1 MISHIDHLVLTVSD
15 IDASVNFFVE
25 VFGMTPIIFANG
37 RKAVSFGEQKINF
50 QNAGQEMR
58 NHALEGSGDLCL
70 IATISLDEVIAHLN
84 HKQVDILEGPVQKT
98 GAMGPMMSVYINDLD
113 NNLIEIS
120 RYLDIKEEEIADNN
134 HPDESAT

>member
-15 IDASVNFFVE
+15 IDASVKFFEE
-25 VFGMTPIIFANG
+25 VFSMTPITFANG
-37 RKAVSFGEQKINF
+37 RKAVSFGNQKINF
-50 QNAGQEMR
+50 QTAGQEMR

-70 IATISLDEVIAHLN
+70 IASVSLEEVIEQLN
-84 HKQVDILEGPVQKT
+84 QHNIEVLEGPVEKT

-120 RYLDIKEEEIADNN
+120 RY
-134 HPDESAT
+134 PESETATQSD

>member
-25 VFGMTPIIFANG
+25 VLGMTPIIFANG

-50 QNAGQEMR
+50 QTAGQEMR

-70 IATISLDEVIAHLN
+70 IAKISLDEVIAHLK
-84 HKQVDILEGPVQKT
+84 HKQVDILEGPVEKT

-120 RYLDIKEEEIADNN
+120 RYPE
-134 HPDESAT
+134 DEAATLSD

>member
-15 IDASVNFFVE
+15 INASVTFFVD
-25 VFGMTPIIFANG
+25 VLGMTPIIFADG
-37 RKAVSFGEQKINF
+37 RKAVCFGEQKINF
-50 QNAGQEMR
+50 QNVGQEMR

-70 IATISLDEVIAHLN
+70 IANIELEEVIAHLN
-84 HKQVDILEGPVQKT
+84 HKNVAILEGPVLKT

-120 RYLDIKEEEIADNN
+120 RYQEKTEEVQTD
-134 HPDESAT
+134 